1 MSLYYHTDDFIE
13 YKITLEKIY
22 EFSSPKIF
30 NNLNQV
36 LSNFNQFFTIM
47 YINKKFVLLKFYNN
61 GLNYFFCGFE
71 KKINI
76 LPKGSWMPPISGR
89 RGSFLGWISVDFVNA
104 IKKTIK
110 NACAKFQLRLATFT
124 RLEV

>member
-1 MSLYYHTDDFIE
+1 
-13 YKITLEKIY
+13 
-22 EFSSPKIF
+22 
-30 NNLNQV
+30 
-36 LSNFNQFFTIM
+36 
-47 YINKKFVLLKFYNN
+47 
-61 GLNYFFCGFE
+61 
-71 KKINI
+71 
-76 LPKGSWMPPISGR
+76 MPPISGR